1 MEEHDGFLTGLR
13 LCKPPLI
20 EEVYPL
26 HEQEECQRLMSML
39 LWSVVPTKL
48 LDVQHIRNYFG
59 KMCMPFQLGYM
70 YVLVTSYIQRE
81 NECDFV
87 TC

>member
-1 MEEHDGFLTGLR
+1 MDERDGFLTGLR
-13 LCKPPLI
+13 LCKPPVI

-39 LWSVVPTKL
+39 LWSLLPTKL

-59 KMCMPFQLGYM
+59 KTSHSIGMYM
-70 YVLVTSYIQRE
+70 LV
-81 NECDFV
+81 V
-87 TC
+87 